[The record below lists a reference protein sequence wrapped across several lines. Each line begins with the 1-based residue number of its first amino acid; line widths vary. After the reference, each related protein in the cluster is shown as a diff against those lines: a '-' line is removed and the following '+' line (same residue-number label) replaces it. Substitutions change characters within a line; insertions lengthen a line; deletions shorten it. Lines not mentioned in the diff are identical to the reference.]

1 MSSIKSTMPSR
12 TSQRIADRKANTAG
26 AKGPKSK
33 KGKSLPTAITPKNTK
48 PSTSKSRGRGRG
60 LTAPTEVAQ
69 PGSSALLTTAQVH
82 QIPHSVS
89 HPTAANPAQHVG
101 YNDPQFED
109 SESDEGDQMIPFT
122 PQFFSASNY
131 I

>member
-12 TSQRIADRKANTAG
+12 SSQRIADRKASATG

-33 KGKSLPTAITPKNTK
+33 KGKSLRTAITPKSTK
-48 PSTSKSRGRGRG
+48 PSTSKGRGRGRD
-60 LTAPTEVAQ
+60 LIAPTEVAQ
-69 PGSSALLTTAQVH
+69 PGSPALLTTGQVH

-89 HPTAANPAQHVG
+89 HPTTASPAQQVG

-122 PQFFSASNY
+122 PQIIS
-131 I
+131 